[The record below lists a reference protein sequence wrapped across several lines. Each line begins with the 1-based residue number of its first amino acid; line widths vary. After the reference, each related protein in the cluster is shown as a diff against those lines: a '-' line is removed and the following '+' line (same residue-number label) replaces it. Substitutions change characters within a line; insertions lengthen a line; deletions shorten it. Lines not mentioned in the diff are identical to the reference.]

1 MPEILELP
9 ESDLASA
16 PPEAPL
22 TTKSSASQLPVYA
35 ITIFLSAALLFQV
48 QLIFAKHIL
57 PLFGGVPSI
66 WNTCMFCF
74 QVLLLLGYAYA
85 HVLKLNSKSAL
96 QGKIHGAL
104 LLVSA
109 VVMLALWFFW
119 GTPLT
124 PGVNWKPS
132 AADNPVLKIL
142 EVLG

>member
-57 PLFGGVPSI
+57 PFFGGVPSV

-74 QVLLLLGYAYA
+74 QVLLLLGYGYA
-85 HVLKLNSKSAL
+85 HLLKSRLPLHRQRIVHA
-96 QGKIHGAL
+96 IL
-104 LLVSA
+104 LIASA
-109 VVMLALWFFW
+109 VLVLVLW
-119 GTPLT
+119 LR
-124 PGVNWKPS
+124 
-132 AADNPVLKIL
+132 
-142 EVLG
+142 